1 MKIVRQKVE
10 GQFTTLYDPSNGHL
24 LQYVSDDYVGE
35 PTKFPSPN
43 LTDLKITDACDLG
56 CKFCYQGSTSAG
68 KGPRP
73 DLVSRLPQALAD
85 LGVFEVA
92 IGGGEP
98 TQWDGLLDIM
108 KAFRAAKVTPN
119 FTTKNYKLILA
130 GGLEPFARV
139 AGAFAVSIQSPTT
152 LRKLLPHLKPLQ
164 AFCKVHLQVVVGVV
178 GTEELRKIAQC
189 YQEADLDCLTLLGF
203 KEVGFGATYSNR
215 KECDWIAA
223 IEGVDGVAVDSALAA
238 QNLELMA
245 QFPPTSWGHTEGGSN
260 LYVDAVSGTCAPSS
274 YYEGTEGLF
283 DLPTTGDL
291 SEQLRQIWPLI
302 PVV

>member
-1 MKIVRQKVE
+1 MKIKSITRKPYK
-10 GQFTTLYDPSNGHL
+10 GQVFNFETAVHHN
-24 LQYVSDDYVGE
+24 YVLDGIVSH
-35 PTKFPSPN
+35 N
-43 LTDLKITDACDLG
+43 
-56 CKFCYQGSTSAG
+56 CYQGSTSAG

-73 DLVSRLPQALAD
+73 DLVGRLPQALAD

-98 TQWDGLLDIM
+98 TQWEGLLDIM

-130 GGLEPFARV
+130 GGLEPFAKV
-139 AGAFAVSIQSPTT
+139 AGAFAVSIQSSTT

-164 AFCKVHLQVVVGVV
+164 ALCKVHVQVVVGVV

-203 KEVGFGATYSNR
+203 KEVGFGSTYSHR

-223 IEGVDGVAVDSALAA
+223 IDGVDGIAVDSALAA
-238 QNLELMA
+238 QNLELMER
-245 QFPPTSWGHTEGGSN
+245 FDGKLWGHTEGGSN
-260 LYVDAVSGTCAPSS
+260 LYVDAVLGRVAPSS
-274 YYEGTEGLF
+274 YYEGEGF
-283 DLPTTGDL
+283 EIPVNGDL
-291 SEQLRQIWPLI
+291 GAFLQEIWPRV